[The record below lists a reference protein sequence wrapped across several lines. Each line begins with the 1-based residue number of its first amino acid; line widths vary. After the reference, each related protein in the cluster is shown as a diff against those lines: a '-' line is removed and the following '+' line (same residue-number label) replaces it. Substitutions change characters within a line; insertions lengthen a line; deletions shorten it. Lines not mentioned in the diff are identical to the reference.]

1 MGLYRGPVRIMSRF
15 FADKK
20 NIFEDHIVL
29 TDKEDVKHLSKV
41 LRHRIGD
48 VIEISDNDSMEYEI
62 ELTAITPEK
71 VIGHILDAHPF
82 EREPKT
88 RVTLYQGIPKQ
99 SKMELIIQKTVE
111 LGVDTVLPVFT
122 ERTVVQ
128 DRGHFG
134 KKTERWQKIA
144 SEAVK
149 QCRRGL
155 APTVGPA
162 VTLDEVR
169 MICAENDLN
178 LLCYEDEKQTT
189 LKEVLRREKEKAPQ
203 KIGLIIGPE
212 GGFSESEVRKLT
224 EAGAV
229 SVSLGK
235 TILRVETAS
244 VAALAMIM
252 YELELDGE

>member
-111 LGVDTVLPVFT
+111 QERELIESLVDSSSSIFLVAVMEGQIVGTCNFNAFVRHKRISHRGEFGIAVQKRAWGKGVGTMLMARMLDFAK
-122 ERTVVQ
+122 RTAHVEVVSCEVRS
-128 DRGHFG
+128 DNLRAIALYRKFGFG
-134 KKTERWQKIA
+134 K
-144 SEAVK
+144 
-149 QCRRGL
+149 
-155 APTVGPA
+155 VG
-162 VTLDEVR
+162 TFH
-169 MICAENDLN
+169 
-178 LLCYEDEKQTT
+178 KFF
-189 LKEVLRREKEKAPQ
+189 
-203 KIGLIIGPE
+203 KIGDTYADCDLMNLY
-212 GGFSESEVRKLT
+212 V
-224 EAGAV
+224 
-229 SVSLGK
+229 
-235 TILRVETAS
+235 
-244 VAALAMIM
+244 
-252 YELELDGE
+252 

>member
-1 MGLYRGPVRIMSRF
+1 MSMSRF

-20 NIFEDHIVL
+20 NIYEDRIEI
-29 TDKEDVKHLSKV
+29 TDREDIKHLSRV

-48 VIEISDNDSMEYEI
+48 VIEISDNESMEYEI
-62 ELTAITPEK
+62 ELTGISAEK
-71 VIGHILDAHPF
+71 VIGRIIKAQPF
-82 EREPKT
+82 EREPRV

-99 SKMELIIQKTVE
+99 SKMELIVQKCVE
-111 LGVDTVLPVFT
+111 LGVDAVLPVFT
-122 ERTVVQ
+122 SRTVVQ
-128 DRGHFG
+128 DRGHFDR
-134 KKTERWQKIA
+134 KSARWQKIA

-149 QCRRGL
+149 QCRRGI
-155 APTVGPA
+155 APKIGPV

-169 MICAENDLN
+169 MIMAENDLT

-189 LKEVLRREKEKAPQ
+189 IKEVLRKEAGNHPR
-203 KIGLIIGPE
+203 KIGMIIGPE
-212 GGFSESEVRKLT
+212 GGFTESEVRKLT

-235 TILRVETAS
+235 TVLRVETAS

-252 YELELDGE
+252 YEMELSGE

>member
-1 MGLYRGPVRIMSRF
+1 MGLHRGPVMNMSRF
-15 FADKK
+15 FADK
-20 NIFEDHIVL
+20 NSIYEDRIEI
-29 TDKEDVKHLSKV
+29 TDREDIKHLSKV

-48 VIEISDNDSMEYEI
+48 VIEISDNESMEYEI
-62 ELTAITPEK
+62 ELTGISPER
-71 VIGHILDAHPF
+71 VIGRIVKAQPF
-82 EREPKT
+82 EREPRT

-111 LGVDTVLPVFT
+111 LGVDAVLPVFT

-128 DRGHFG
+128 DRGHFDR
-134 KKTERWQKIA
+134 KTERWQKIA

-155 APTVGPA
+155 APKVGPS

-169 MICAENDLN
+169 MIMADNDLN
-178 LLCYEDEKQTT
+178 LLCYEDERQTT
-189 LKEVLRREKEKAPQ
+189 IKEVLHREAKNSPRR
-203 KIGLIIGPE
+203 IGLIIGPE

-235 TILRVETAS
+235 TVLRVETAS

-252 YELELDGE
+252 YETELSGE